1 MLADWR
7 DRLVASVTPF
17 GEGVRGLEVQGY
29 KPAGEGSYRP
39 NRTAAVLVPV
49 LDQPDPAIL
58 LTLRADHLANH
69 AGQVSF
75 PGGAA
80 DRSDSTAVETAL
92 REAKEEIGLAP
103 EAVRPLGFLDRY
115 DIISDYRILPVV
127 GLVQPPREWV
137 LDERE
142 VAGVFTIP
150 FEVATD
156 PSRYEAH
163 KVVKDGVR
171 YEIHSIEWQGHNVW
185 GATAAMLVNLAHR
198 MARTGIAV

>member
-1 MLADWR
+1 MRDDWR
-7 DRLVASVTPF
+7 ERLASSVTPL

-29 KPAGEGSYRP
+29 KPPGEGPYRP
-39 NRTAAVLVPV
+39 NRTAAVLVPI
-49 LDQPDPAIL
+49 LDQPEPAIL

-80 DRSDSTAVETAL
+80 DQVDDTAVQTAL
-92 REAKEEIGLAP
+92 REAQEEIGLAP
-103 EAVRPLGFLDRY
+103 EAVKPLGFLDRY

-127 GLVQPPREWV
+127 GLVDPPEQWI

-150 FEVATD
+150 LAVAMD
-156 PSRYEAH
+156 EDRYKTH
-163 KVVKDGVR
+163 KVVKDNVQ
-171 YEIHSIEWQGHNVW
+171 YLIHSLEWEGHNVW
-185 GATAAMLVNLAHR
+185 GATAAMLLNLAQR
-198 MARTGIAV
+198 MAKAV

>member
-1 MLADWR
+1 MQADWR
-7 DRLVASVTPF
+7 ERLISSVTPL

-29 KPAGEGSYRP
+29 RPPGNGPYRP
-39 NRTAAVLVPV
+39 NRTAAVLVPI
-49 LDQPDPAIL
+49 LDQPEPAVL

-80 DRSDSTAVETAL
+80 DQADDTAVQTAL
-92 REAKEEIGLAP
+92 REAQEEIGLAP
-103 EAVRPLGFLDRY
+103 EAVKPLGFLDRY

-127 GLVQPPREWV
+127 GLVEPPDNWI

-150 FEVATD
+150 LEVVMD
-156 PSRYEAH
+156 RSRYITH
-163 KVVKDGVR
+163 KVVKDNVQHVI
-171 YEIHSIEWQGHNVW
+171 YSLEWDGHNVW
-185 GATAAMLVNLAHR
+185 GATAAMLFNLAQR
-198 MARTGIAV
+198 MDKAG

>member
-1 MLADWR
+1 MEGDWR
-7 DRLVASVTPF
+7 ERLIESVTPL

-29 KPAGEGSYRP
+29 RPPGVEPYRP

-49 LDQPDPAIL
+49 LDQPEPEIL

-80 DRSDSTAVETAL
+80 DRADSTAVQTAL
-92 REAKEEIGLAP
+92 REAKEEIGLEP
-103 EAVRPLGFLDRY
+103 GAVRPLGFLDRY

-127 GLVQPPREWV
+127 GLVEPPDNWV

-150 FEVATD
+150 LSVAMD
-156 PSRYEAH
+156 RSRYKSH
-163 KVVKDGVR
+163 IVVKDSARHV
-171 YEIHSIEWQGHNVW
+171 IHSIEWDGHNVW
-185 GATAAMLVNLAHR
+185 GATAAMLLNLAER
-198 MARTGIAV
+198 MEQKTR